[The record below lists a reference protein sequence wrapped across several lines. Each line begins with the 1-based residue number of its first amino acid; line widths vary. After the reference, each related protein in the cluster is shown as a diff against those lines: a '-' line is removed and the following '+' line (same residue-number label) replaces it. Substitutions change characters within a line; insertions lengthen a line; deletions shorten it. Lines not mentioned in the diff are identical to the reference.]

1 MMHEISLVRSAGT
14 ASSKGTAMTP
24 YWPIVAEPSF
34 GIRTGG
40 PEHTVPLFV
49 PRAEA
54 RILKVR
60 DEARTPTADARPAA
74 PGGLLSRIVAFLVEG
89 FALSAA
95 GMYPELFYG
104 TEAPP
109 RPSPDE
115 LADDAPRSWRSDV
128 DAELQAIVAMHR
140 TRR

>member
-1 MMHEISLVRSAGT
+1 
-14 ASSKGTAMTP
+14 MTP
-24 YWPIVAEPSF
+24 YWPIVAEPAEPSF
-34 GIRTGG
+34 GIRTDG
-40 PEHTVPLFV
+40 PEHTVHLFV

-54 RILKVR
+54 RILKVP

-74 PGGLLSRIVAFLVEG
+74 PGLLSRIVAFLVEG
-89 FALSAA
+89 FALCAA
-95 GMYPELFYG
+95 GMYPEMFYG

>member
-1 MMHEISLVRSAGT
+1 
-14 ASSKGTAMTP
+14 MTP
-24 YWPIVAEPSF
+24 YWPIVAEPAEPSF
-34 GIRTGG
+34 GVRTDG
-40 PEHTVPLFV
+40 PEHTVHLFV

-54 RILKVR
+54 RILKVP
-60 DEARTPTADARPAA
+60 DKAHTPTADARPAA
-74 PGGLLSRIVAFLVEG
+74 LLSRIVAFLVEG

-95 GMYPELFYG
+95 AMYPEMFCG
-104 TEAPP
+104 TEPP
-109 RPSPDE
+109 ARPSPDE

>member
-1 MMHEISLVRSAGT
+1 
-14 ASSKGTAMTP
+14 MTP
-24 YWPIVAEPSF
+24 YWPIVAEPAEPSF
-34 GIRTGG
+34 GIRTDG
-40 PEHTVPLFV
+40 PEHTVHLFV
-49 PRAEA
+49 PRAE
-54 RILKVR
+54 V
-60 DEARTPTADARPAA
+60 RTPTADARPGA

-89 FALSAA
+89 FALCAA
-95 GMYPELFYG
+95 GMYPELFCG

>member
-1 MMHEISLVRSAGT
+1 MHEISLVRSAGA
-14 ASSKGTAMTP
+14 ASSEGTAMTP
-24 YWPIVAEPSF
+24 YWPIMAEPAEPSF
-34 GIRTGG
+34 EVRTAG
-40 PEHTVPLFV
+40 PEHTVFVQRPKTRLPVPL
-49 PRAEA
+49 
-54 RILKVR
+54 
-60 DEARTPTADARPAA
+60 ADARPGTS
-74 PGGLLSRIVAFLVEG
+74 GGTLSRIVAFLVEG

-95 GMYPELFYG
+95 AMYPELFCG
-104 TEAPP
+104 AEPPP

>member
-1 MMHEISLVRSAGT
+1 
-14 ASSKGTAMTP
+14 MTP
-24 YWPIVAEPSF
+24 YWPIVAEPAEPSF
-34 GIRTGG
+34 GIRTDG
-40 PEHTVPLFV
+40 PEHSVHLFV

-54 RILKVR
+54 RIPM
-60 DEARTPTADARPAA
+60 APADAPPGAS
-74 PGGLLSRIVAFLVEG
+74 GGLLSRIVTFLVDG
-89 FALSAA
+89 FALCAA

-104 TEAPP
+104 TEPPP
-109 RPSPDE
+109 RPSLDE